1 MGKTLVETVVEMLGE
16 AGFSVQRAYPGTV
29 MQDVTDLEL
38 TVQWAQLDQK
48 AKTAT
53 VQIMVF
59 SPAGKGAAVCQDEA
73 VAVCLCLQSG
83 GGSCVMKKTAYDPD
97 MYLFGTEILAS
108 FTGEQTA
115 DGWIPILEETE
126 QPTEEQE

>member
-1 MGKTLVETVVEMLGE
+1 MGKTLVETFVELLCDV
-16 AGFSVQRAYPGTV
+16 GFSAQRAYPGTV

-53 VQIMVF
+53 VQVMVF
-59 SPAGKGAAVCQDEA
+59 SPAEKGAAVCQDGA

-83 GGSCVMKKTAYDPD
+83 GGNCVMKKTVYDPD
-97 MYLFGTEILAS
+97 MHLFGTEVLAS

-115 DGWIPILEETE
+115 EGWMPISEEAE

>member
-1 MGKTLVETVVEMLGE
+1 MGKTLVETVEKLLRD

-53 VQIMVF
+53 VQVMVF
-59 SPAGKGAAVCQDEA
+59 SPAEKGAAVCQDGA
-73 VAVCLCLQSG
+73 VTVCLCLQSG

-97 MYLFGTEILAS
+97 MHLLGTEVLAS

-115 DGWIPILEETE
+115 NGWIPFQEEAE

>member
-1 MGKTLVETVVEMLGE
+1 MGKTLVETVVELLCDV
-16 AGFSVQRAYPGTV
+16 GFSAQRAYPGTV

-38 TVQWAQLDQK
+38 TVQWAQLAQQ
-48 AKTAT
+48 ATTAT
-53 VQIMVF
+53 VQVMVF
-59 SPAGKGAAVCQDEA
+59 SPAEKGAAVCQDGA

-83 GGSCVMKKTAYDPD
+83 GGNCVMKKTVYDPD
-97 MYLFGTEILAS
+97 MHLFGTEVLAS

-115 DGWIPILEETE
+115 EGWMPISEEAE